1 MHHLWIVLI
10 GLSVVATPAAGQPS
24 SAVEDTIKQ
33 VFDAARSI
41 QHMEAQFTQIK
52 ELQAFKEPVTSTG
65 TLVYDRDG
73 KVVWSYQTPARM
85 NFELAGSMAR
95 IIYPDLGEEQEFNLE
110 ADERFRPMVES
121 MFVWLN
127 GDLSTVTESYEMG
140 AGPDPQTLQ
149 MSPRDELVKGFVQR
163 IVLHYEEGLQV
174 DEVRIYEPDG
184 DSTII
189 HFTYT
194 NVERTPDP

>member
-1 MHHLWIVLI
+1 MRTLWIPLI
-10 GLSVVATPAAGQPS
+10 AMLGVATPALGQPS
-24 SAVEDTIKQ
+24 SAVEETIRQ
-33 VFDAARSI
+33 VFDAARDI

-65 TLVYDRDG
+65 TLVYDRGG
-73 KVVWSYQTPARM
+73 KVVWSYRTPARM
-85 NFELAGSMAR
+85 NFELSGSTAR
-95 IIYPDLGEEQEFNLE
+95 IVYPDLGEEQEFNLE

-127 GDLSTVTESYEMG
+127 GDMTTVNDAYEMG
-140 AGPDPQTLQ
+140 AGPEPRTLQ
-149 MSPRDELVKGFVQR
+149 MTPRSELIKGFVQR

-174 DEVRIYEPDG
+174 DEVHIYEPDG

-189 HFTYT
+189 RFTYT
-194 NVERTPDP
+194 NVERSPNP